1 MAPSYIYFY
10 HGLDQKFHSHSVSL
24 WPFRYLDH
32 KHYAPQLMHSGGAFV
47 SPESTVVFSPATA
60 AASAAFASTVN
71 LIASTAAFVRK

>member
-1 MAPSYIYFY
+1 MDSTKGP
-10 HGLDQKFHSHSVSL
+10 FH
-24 WPFRYLDH
+24 YLDH